1 MPSIILNSKR
11 IDPHLS
17 RQLRQGTLTEEEVE
31 KIGRSFLEELAKQK
45 EESKLRNKRLVIII
59 PVLVVSMGMMALS
72 SIMRGVPVFMALL
85 PLAMTVAIFVGAIY
99 LIKWL
104 DSRYLKDFIRATKQH
119 YPSVSASYEAQFF
132 PKG

>member
-17 RQLRQGTLTEEEVE
+17 RQLRQGLLTEEEVE
-31 KIGRSFLEELAKQK
+31 EIGQHFLAELIKQK
-45 EESKLRNKRLVIII
+45 ETRELRNKRLVIII
-59 PVLVVSMGMMALS
+59 PVLVASMGMMALS
-72 SIMRGVPVFMALL
+72 SIMRRVPVLVALL
-85 PLAMTVAIFVGAIY
+85 PLAMTVAIFVGVIY

-119 YPSVSASYEAQFF
+119 YPSISASYEAQFF